1 MLNLLKMKL
10 KIVNLNK
17 VTDIRLYYLLV
28 FRKITFS
35 TTFCKLLLLKN
46 YRHKK
51 VQSPRN
57 VVYKTKKR
65 KKKSIILRLKN
76 TTLVNLKKILNKFSC

>member
-46 YRHKK
+46 YRLKK
-51 VQSPRN
+51 VQSPRH
-57 VVYKTKKR
+57 VVYKKK
-65 KKKSIILRLKN
+65 N
-76 TTLVNLKKILNKFSC
+76 F